1 LLNVQPKGK
10 LQGGGPREASAG
22 GEQDGAGFDLAG
34 LDAIVGEQ
42 FGGGGIGLADVGA
55 SVGGLEQQPGRCFQ
69 GQHVAGPQ
77 GGGDGVHA
85 GLVIAEAIT
94 NIAKHASARSA
105 TVTVGAS
112 GDNLRVVIED
122 DGTGGARL
130 EPGGGLAGL
139 AVRIRS
145 IDGTFTVSSP
155 PGGPTRVE
163 AVIPC
168 ER

>member
-1 LLNVQPKGK
+1 
-10 LQGGGPREASAG
+10 
-22 GEQDGAGFDLAG
+22 
-34 LDAIVGEQ
+34 
-42 FGGGGIGLADVGA
+42 
-55 SVGGLEQQPGRCFQ
+55 
-69 GQHVAGPQ
+69 
-77 GGGDGVHA
+77 
-85 GLVIAEAIT
+85 LVIAEAIT